1 MSRFF
6 ANQRLDEAG
15 IVGVT
20 LQKLL
25 IFFMVIDAVA
35 FFCGLSLF
43 SSFMSLLFHFVVF
56 MGVYRR
62 RTGVLLLYVVF
73 HVAFFILAAFALIFV
88 VSSLMYVTPEGYD
101 DFSSSDDYVAVNRTH
116 NYDLRSILNYG
127 YNYNYTS
134 SHNSTHH
141 GWDPKM
147 DSSDSFD
154 YEGQSV
160 FVVSLVA
167 LLFSVIVLYCKIL
180 SVVLA
185 HRMRKLLLSATVLP
199 VSRPVESDAQPTF
212 VPVDFEKQP
221 ALFAHPGFA
230 YQPMVASEDMYPGQ
244 SAMMPAPFMYGQ
256 HPVFYSYAPESNN
269 NNKNNDGKL

>member
-1 MSRFF
+1 MGRFF

-73 HVAFFILAAFALIFV
+73 HVAVFILAAFALIFV
-88 VSSLMYVTPEGYD
+88 VSSLMYINPEGYD
-101 DFSSSDDYVAVNRTH
+101 DSSSSSDYIVPNRTH
-116 NYDLRSILNYG
+116 NYDLRSIFSYG
-127 YNYNYTS
+127 YNYNYTG
-134 SHNSTHH
+134 HNSTHNGGH
-141 GWDPKM
+141 YPRPIDY
-147 DSSDSFD
+147 SSED
-154 YEGQSV
+154 YEDQSL
-160 FVVSLVA
+160 FAVSLVA

-199 VSRPVESDAQPTF
+199 VSAPVETEAQHNF
-212 VPVDFEKQP
+212 VPVDYEKQP
-221 ALFAHPGFA
+221 VLFPHPGFA
-230 YQPMVASEDMYPGQ
+230 YQPMVVSEDMYPGQ

-256 HPVFYSYAPESNN
+256 HPVFYGYAPENNNNN
-269 NNKNNDGKL
+269 NNKNEKL

>member
-6 ANQRLDEAG
+6 TNQKLDEAG

-25 IFFMVIDAVA
+25 VFFMVIDAVA

-43 SSFMSLLFHFVVF
+43 SSLMSLLFHFVVL

-88 VSSLMYVTPEGYD
+88 VSSLMYIAPEGYD
-101 DFSSSDDYVAVNRTH
+101 NSSSSEFVVVNHTRT
-116 NYDLRSILNYG
+116 YDLRSIFSYG

-134 SHNSTHH
+134 HNSTH
-141 GWDPKM
+141 GYSPRPT
-147 DSSDSFD
+147 DSSSSYSDD
-154 YEGQSV
+154 YEDQSL
-160 FVVSLVA
+160 FVVSLIA

-185 HRMRKLLLSATVLP
+185 HRMRKILLSATVLP
-199 VSRPVESDAQPTF
+199 ISRPVSDVQEPTF

-221 ALFAHPGFA
+221 ALFTHPGFA
-230 YQPMVASEDMYPGQ
+230 YQPMVPSEEMYPGQ
-244 SAMMPAPFMYGQ
+244 SAMMPAPFLYGQ
-256 HPVFYSYAPESNN
+256 HPVFYSYAPEN
-269 NNKNNDGKL
+269 NNKNDNGKL